1 MDLMAEAVNHSV
13 LGGRESVKGD
23 SASVCLG
30 ALTVR
35 HLTGRGPG
43 EPPAQVSW
51 QLQAMSYGS
60 SANELQKG
68 SDWCLLLLIGN
79 CQDCCSVEVVGV
91 EIWEIWS
98 QGVLMN
104 NGETVVCSVLTC
116 I

>member
-1 MDLMAEAVNHSV
+1 MDLMVEALNHRV

-23 SASVCLG
+23 CQLLG
-30 ALTVR
+30 ALG
-35 HLTGRGPG
+35 HLTERGPG
-43 EPPAQVSW
+43 KPPVQVSW
-51 QLQAMSYGS
+51 QLQVMSYGS

-68 SDWCLLLLIGN
+68 SECYPLFLIGN
-79 CQDCCSVEVVGV
+79 CQDCRSVEVVGV

-98 QGVLMN
+98 QGVLVN

>member
-43 EPPAQVSW
+43 EPLAQVSW
-51 QLQAMSYGS
+51 QLQAMS
-60 SANELQKG
+60 
-68 SDWCLLLLIGN
+68 
-79 CQDCCSVEVVGV
+79 
-91 EIWEIWS
+91 
-98 QGVLMN
+98 
-104 NGETVVCSVLTC
+104 
-116 I
+116 